1 MPILRVEISEE
12 EYQQL
17 KNWMQGQPVEA
28 WLREALRAAVQRRAQ
43 SKARLQAFYDWIQRY
58 ASDETPAP
66 PLESLRRENLYQE
79 YDL

>member
-1 MPILRVEISEE
+1 MPTLQIEISEE

-17 KNWMQGQPVEA
+17 KNWIQGQPVEV
-28 WLREALRAAVQRRAQ
+28 WLRDALRAAVQRLAQ
-43 SKARLQAFYDWIQRY
+43 GKARLQAFHDWIQRY
-58 ASDETPAP
+58 AADETPVL

>member
-1 MPILRVEISEE
+1 VPILRVEISEE

-17 KNWMQGQPVEA
+17 KDWIQGQPVEV
-28 WLREALRAAVQRRAQ
+28 WLREALRTAVQRRAQ
-43 SKARLQAFYDWIQRY
+43 GKARLQAFQDWIQRY
-58 ASDETPAP
+58 ATDEAPAL

>member
-1 MPILRVEISEE
+1 MPTLQIAISEE

-17 KNWMQGQPVEA
+17 KDWMHGQPVEV

-58 ASDETPAP
+58 ASHETPAL
-66 PLESLRRENLYQE
+66 PLELLRCENLYQE